1 MELADVVEALAHL
14 SSEIDQLRAKQSDY
28 HVQSWERLEQWSKT
42 NENLTICLRE
52 QSQANRE
59 STGIYQALV
68 QHLLTLAQTTQQLTA
83 HTSTLEGSSKKL
95 TKYLVEEQALQLQS
109 LEANNQ
115 QLQIS
120 SSQLA
125 QYLIEEQAPQLE
137 SLEANSKQLQASSS
151 NLETYLKTEQ
161 SERLK
166 MLESS
171 LRTLLEMI
179 EVKQGKN
186 LSSQTVISSV
196 KTMDLPVKSNLQSV
210 PTDNSMKSEA
220 LLSPRKKWSFDAET
234 VLTSALVSLL
244 STAFMLI
251 LLKAGGLSTAPTSP
265 VEASEQSATT
275 ESVES
280 ASND

>member
-125 QYLIEEQAPQLE
+125 RYLIEEQAPQLE

-161 SERLK
+161 SDRLK

-179 EVKQGKN
+179 EVEQRQN
-186 LSSQTVISSV
+186 PSSQTATFSV
-196 KTMDLPVKSNLQSV
+196 KNMELPVKNNPQSA
-210 PTDNSMKSEA
+210 PTDNPVKSET
-220 LLSPRKKWSFDAET
+220 LPSPRKKWSFDAET

-244 STAFMLI
+244 ITAFMLI
-251 LLKAGGLSTAPTSP
+251 FLKAEGLITAPIRS
-265 VEASEQSATT
+265 VEASEQSATI
-275 ESVES
+275 ESIEP
-280 ASND
+280 APDN

>member
-1 MELADVVEALAHL
+1 METAEYTNAIAYL
-14 SSEIDQLRAKQSDY
+14 SEQLIELKITQDKY
-28 HVQSWERLEQWSKT
+28 HTQSWEKLEQWSKT
-42 NENLTICLRE
+42 NENLAACLMG
-52 QSQANRE
+52 QSQDYRT
-59 STGIYQALV
+59 STGTYQALV
-68 QHLLTLAQTTQQLTA
+68 QHLLTLAQTTQQLTS
-83 HTSTLEGSSKKL
+83 STGKLEGSSEKL

-125 QYLIEEQAPQLE
+125 RYLIEEQAPQLE

-161 SERLK
+161 SDRLK

-179 EVKQGKN
+179 EVEQRQN
-186 LSSQTVISSV
+186 PSSQTATFSV
-196 KTMDLPVKSNLQSV
+196 KNMELPVKNNPQSA
-210 PTDNSMKSEA
+210 PTDNPVKSET
-220 LLSPRKKWSFDAET
+220 LPSPRKKWSFDAET

-244 STAFMLI
+244 ITAFMLMF
-251 LLKAGGLSTAPTSP
+251 LKAEGLITAPIRS
-265 VEASEQSATT
+265 VEASEQSATI
-275 ESVES
+275 ESIEP
-280 ASND
+280 APDN